1 MSRMLILL
9 LGLLAAWPLGAGA
22 GQDPVQ
28 AFAEANRLYEQGKFA
43 EAALAYDALHA
54 SGVTSPALWFN
65 LGNAWFKSGQTG
77 RAIAAYREAARLAP
91 RDPDVQANLKFARE
105 SAGTRSAEPA
115 WWRRRPALSLDEWAW
130 LTTGALWLWLGL
142 LTVGLWR
149 PAWRQPLL
157 PWRRLALAGLTI
169 IAVMAVRAVR
179 EELNGRTAVVIVP
192 EAVVRYGPLE
202 ESQSQFTLRDG
213 AEVEVLDRHA
223 DWAQIRDA
231 QRRTGWIKTQHLI
244 LPGANG
250 RETS

>member
-1 MSRMLILL
+1 
-9 LGLLAAWPLGAGA
+9 
-22 GQDPVQ
+22 
-28 AFAEANRLYEQGKFA
+28 
-43 EAALAYDALHA
+43 
-54 SGVTSPALWFN
+54 
-65 LGNAWFKSGQTG
+65 
-77 RAIAAYREAARLAP
+77 
-91 RDPDVQANLKFARE
+91 
-105 SAGTRSAEPA
+105 
-115 WWRRRPALSLDEWAW
+115 
-130 LTTGALWLWLGL
+130 LWLGL